1 MMNKTKKIPRLIAH
15 RGYARLYPENT
26 LPALEAALQEWAWG
40 VEFDVQVT
48 RDLVP
53 VVIHDPDLDRVT
65 GRGGRVMDMALK
77 DLVSFSAH
85 EPERFGDRFKDV
97 KIPTLEETVML
108 FEKWP
113 EAVPCVEI
121 KRESMMAHGH
131 GRVVK
136 AVMRELAPV
145 LDRSVVLSFDW
156 EGARL
161 AREEGARKIGWVIKT
176 WNEESRL
183 KAEELSP
190 DFLICNYEKLPLPP
204 AGLWAGPWN
213 WAFYEVVD
221 PPLAMDLARRG
232 ADFIITMDIGN
243 MIRDPLFCEE
253 DTG

>member
-1 MMNKTKKIPRLIAH
+1 MMNKKEKIPRLIAH

-26 LPALEAALQEWAWG
+26 LPALDAALKEGAWG
-40 VEFDVQVT
+40 VEFDVQMT

-65 GRGGRVMDMALK
+65 GGGGRVMDMALA
-77 DLVSFSAH
+77 DLAPLRAH

-97 KIPTLEETVML
+97 KIPTLEETVSL
-108 FEKWP
+108 LEKWP
-113 EAVPCVEI
+113 ETVPFVEI
-121 KRESMMAHGH
+121 KRESMMVHGH
-131 GRVVK
+131 EPVVK
-136 AVMRELAPV
+136 AVMQTLAPV

-176 WNEESRL
+176 WNEESRI
-183 KAEELSP
+183 KAVELSP
-190 DFLICNYEKLPLPP
+190 DFIVCNHEKLPLLP
-204 AGLWAGPWN
+204 AGLWAGPWS

-232 ADFIITMDIGN
+232 ADFIITMDIGK
-243 MIRDPLFCEE
+243 MAHDPLLCKR
-253 DTG
+253 GSI